1 MNLNHK
7 DYAIEVD
14 TSLTLL
20 ELLRDDLAIKSVHRG
35 CEEGNCGACTVLLN
49 GVPVY
54 SCITLAVQA
63 HNSHILTL
71 EGLQREGETHPLLT
85 SFLTHDAIQCGYCT
99 SGFILTAY
107 ALIDNADSLNATD
120 IRKGISGNLCRC
132 TGYENIVKSIAA
144 AFTEKQNGNWW

>member
-7 DYAIEVD
+7 DYSIQVD

-20 ELLRDDLAIKSVHRG
+20 ELLRDNLSIKSVHRG

-49 GVPVY
+49 GAPVY
-54 SCITLAVQA
+54 SCLTLAAQA
-63 HNSHILTL
+63 NHSQIITL
-71 EGLQREGETHPLLT
+71 EGLQREGESHPLLR
-85 SFLTHDAIQCGYCT
+85 SFLENYAVQCGYCS

-107 ALIDNADSLNATD
+107 ALIDKAESLNAAD

-132 TGYENIVKSIAA
+132 TGYENIVNSIAA
-144 AFTEKQNGNWW
+144 AFKEKQNGNWW